1 MKRYITLKY
10 VYQRRINKR
19 ELDTGVLSLESAL
32 PIVSTE
38 QMSER
43 AVHELKSD
51 PQVQLVVPTMPTRL
65 IRPVE
70 SKAPDGLAT
79 LAVSWGI
86 KAVRADKTQY
96 DGAGVSVAV
105 LDTGIDRDHPAFA
118 GIALV
123 EKDFS
128 DHGNGDRNGHGTH
141 CAGTIFGR
149 NDGHQRVGIARGVER
164 ALIGKVL
171 GDDGIGQS
179 EMIFHALTWAM
190 EQQADI
196 ISISMGFDFPGMVS
210 RLTSDG
216 WPLDLATSTA
226 LEAYGGN
233 LRMFDAIMAVLKAQ
247 AAFGVAPLV
256 IAAAGNESR
265 RALKHDYRIA
275 TSLPASAED
284 VISVAAVGRSNSKY
298 RVADFSNIQARLA
311 APGVDI
317 TSAWPGG
324 GLRTIS
330 GTSMAC
336 PHVAGVAALWW
347 QFLRQAG
354 IKPTARNVTAR
365 LISNARKNVFVADT
379 DEADIGQGLVTAP
392 LN

>member
-1 MKRYITLKY
+1 MKRYIILKY
-10 VYQRRINKR
+10 IYQRRISKR

-32 PIVSTE
+32 PAVSTE
-38 QMSER
+38 QLPEH
-43 AVHELKSD
+43 AVSELKTD

-65 IRPVE
+65 ISPVE
-70 SKAPDGLAT
+70 SKPAPLHAALA
-79 LAVSWGI
+79 SNWGI
-86 KAVRADKTQY
+86 KAVRADKSRY
-96 DGAGVSVAV
+96 DGRGVSVAV

-118 GIALV
+118 GMSLI

-171 GDDGIGQS
+171 GDDGAGQS
-179 EMIFHALTWAM
+179 EMVFHALTWAM

-196 ISISMGFDFPGMVS
+196 ISMSLGFDFPGMVS
-210 RLTSDG
+210 RLMADG

-233 LRMFDAIMAVLKAQ
+233 LRMFDAIMSVLKAQ

-265 RALKHDYRIA
+265 RALKREYRIA
-275 TSLPASAED
+275 TSLPAAADD
-284 VISVAAVGRSNSKY
+284 VISVAAIGRSDSKFM
-298 RVADFSNIQARLA
+298 VADFSNIQARLS

-324 GLRTIS
+324 GLRTVS

-347 QFLRQAG
+347 QFLRQAN
-354 IKPTARNVTAR
+354 IKPTARNVAAR
-365 LISNARKNVFVADT
+365 LIANARKNVFVANT

-392 LN
+392 

>member
-1 MKRYITLKY
+1 MKRYIILKY
-10 VYQRRINKR
+10 VYQRRISQR
-19 ELDTGVLSLESAL
+19 ELDTGILSLESAL
-32 PIVSTE
+32 PAVSTE
-38 QMSER
+38 QLPEH
-43 AVHELKSD
+43 AVSELKND

-65 IRPVE
+65 ISPVE
-70 SKAPDGLAT
+70 VKPVLPRTALA
-79 LAVSWGI
+79 SNWGI
-86 KAVRADKTQY
+86 KAVRADKSRY
-96 DGAGVSVAV
+96 DGAGVSIAV

-118 GIALV
+118 GMTLV

-149 NDGHQRVGIARGVER
+149 NDGQQRVGVARGVER

-171 GDDGIGQS
+171 GDDGAGQS
-179 EMIFHALTWAM
+179 EMVFHALTWAM

-196 ISISMGFDFPGMVS
+196 ISMSLGFDFPGMVS
-210 RLTSDG
+210 RLMAEG
-216 WPLDLATSTA
+216 WPLDMATSRA

-265 RALKHDYRIA
+265 RALKRDYRIA
-275 TSLPASAED
+275 TSLPASADD
-284 VISVAAVGRSNSKY
+284 VISVAAVGRADGKFM
-298 RVADFSNIQARLA
+298 VADFSNIQARLS

-354 IKPTARNVTAR
+354 IKPTARNVSAR
-365 LISNARKNVFVADT
+365 LISNARKNVFVANT
-379 DEADIGQGLVTAP
+379 DESDVGQGLVTAP
-392 LN
+392 

>member
-1 MKRYITLKY
+1 MRRYIILKY
-10 VYQRRINKR
+10 IYQRPIGRR
-19 ELDTGVLSLESAL
+19 ELDTGVLSLAKAL
-32 PIVSTE
+32 PAISTDTLPE
-38 QMSER
+38 HVV
-43 AVHELKSD
+43 AELKSD
-51 PQVQLVVPTMPTRL
+51 PQVHLVVPTMPTRL
-65 IRPVE
+65 ISPVE
-70 SKAPDGLAT
+70 SKLAGPT
-79 LAVSWGI
+79 ALIANWGI
-86 KAVRADKTQY
+86 NAVRADKSRY
-96 DGAGVSVAV
+96 DGHGATVAV

-118 GIALV
+118 GMTLV

-128 DHGNGDRNGHGTH
+128 DHGNGDRHGHGTH

-149 NDGHQRVGIARGVER
+149 DEARQRMGVARGVER
-164 ALIGKVL
+164 ALIAKVL
-171 GDDGIGQS
+171 GDDGAGQS
-179 EMIFHALTWAM
+179 EMIFHALNWAM
-190 EQQADI
+190 EERADI
-196 ISISMGFDFPGMVS
+196 ISMSLGFDFPGMVS
-210 RLTSDG
+210 RLTGEG

-265 RALKHDYRIA
+265 RAIKREYRIA
-275 TSLPASAED
+275 TSLPAAADD
-284 VISVAAVGRSNSKY
+284 VISVAAIGRSGSKY
-298 RVADFSNIQARLA
+298 AVADFSNIQAQLA

-347 QFLRQAG
+347 QFLQQAG
-354 IKPTARNVTAR
+354 IKPTARNVAAR
-365 LISNARKNVFVADT
+365 LISNARRNVFVANT
-379 DEADIGQGLVTAP
+379 DEADVGQGLVTAP
-392 LN
+392 

>member
-1 MKRYITLKY
+1 M
-10 VYQRRINKR
+10 
-19 ELDTGVLSLESAL
+19 
-32 PIVSTE
+32 
-38 QMSER
+38 
-43 AVHELKSD
+43 
-51 PQVQLVVPTMPTRL
+51 
-65 IRPVE
+65 
-70 SKAPDGLAT
+70 
-79 LAVSWGI
+79 
-86 KAVRADKTQY
+86 
-96 DGAGVSVAV
+96 AV

-118 GIALV
+118 GMTLV

-149 NDGHQRVGIARGVER
+149 NDGRQRVGIARGVER

-171 GDDGIGQS
+171 GDDGAGQS
-179 EMIFHALTWAM
+179 EMIFQALTWAM

-196 ISISMGFDFPGMVS
+196 ISLSLGFDFPGMVL
-210 RLTSDG
+210 RLTADG

-265 RALKHDYRIA
+265 RSLKHDYRIA
-275 TSLPASAED
+275 TSLPAAAED
-284 VISVAAVGRSNSKY
+284 VISVAAIGRSNSKFK
-298 RVADFSNIQARLA
+298 VADFSNIQARLA

-354 IKPTARNVTAR
+354 IKPTARNVAAR
-365 LISNARKNVFVADT
+365 LISNARKNVFIPET

-392 LN
+392 

>member
-1 MKRYITLKY
+1 MKRYIILKY
-10 VYQRRINKR
+10 IYQRRISKR

-32 PIVSTE
+32 PAVSTE
-38 QMSER
+38 QLPEH
-43 AVHELKSD
+43 AVSELKTD

-65 IRPVE
+65 ISPVE
-70 SKAPDGLAT
+70 SKPAPLHAALA
-79 LAVSWGI
+79 SNWGI
-86 KAVRADKTQY
+86 KAVRADKSRY
-96 DGAGVSVAV
+96 DGRGVCVAV

-118 GIALV
+118 GMSLI

-171 GDDGIGQS
+171 GDDGAGQS
-179 EMIFHALTWAM
+179 EMVFHALTWAM

-196 ISISMGFDFPGMVS
+196 ISMSLGFDFPGMVS
-210 RLTSDG
+210 RLMADG

-233 LRMFDAIMAVLKAQ
+233 LRMFDAIMSVLKAQ

-265 RALKHDYRIA
+265 RALKREYRIA
-275 TSLPASAED
+275 TSLPAAADD
-284 VISVAAVGRSNSKY
+284 VISVAAIGRSDSKFM
-298 RVADFSNIQARLA
+298 VADFSNIQARLS

-324 GLRTIS
+324 GLRTVS

-347 QFLRQAG
+347 QFLRQAN
-354 IKPTARNVTAR
+354 IKPTARNVAAR
-365 LISNARKNVFVADT
+365 LIANARKNVFVANT

-392 LN
+392 

>member
-1 MKRYITLKY
+1 MKRYIILKY
-10 VYQRRINKR
+10 VYQRRISKR
-19 ELDTGVLSLESAL
+19 ELDTGILSLESAL
-32 PIVSTE
+32 PAVSTE
-38 QMSER
+38 HLPEH
-43 AVHELKSD
+43 AVSELKND

-65 IRPVE
+65 ISPVE
-70 SKAPDGLAT
+70 LKPVLPRTALA
-79 LAVSWGI
+79 SNWGI
-86 KAVRADKTQY
+86 RAVRADKSRY
-96 DGAGVSVAV
+96 DGAGVSIAV

-118 GIALV
+118 GMTLV

-149 NDGHQRVGIARGVER
+149 NDGQQRVGVARGVER

-171 GDDGIGQS
+171 GDDGAGQS
-179 EMIFHALTWAM
+179 EMVFHALTWAM

-196 ISISMGFDFPGMVS
+196 ISMSLGFDFPGMVS
-210 RLTSDG
+210 RLMADG

-265 RALKHDYRIA
+265 RALKREYRIA
-275 TSLPASAED
+275 TSLPASADD
-284 VISVAAVGRSNSKY
+284 VISVAAVGRTDGKFM
-298 RVADFSNIQARLA
+298 VADFSNIQARLS

-347 QFLRQAG
+347 QFLRQAD
-354 IKPTARNVTAR
+354 IKPTARNVSAR
-365 LISNARKNVFVADT
+365 LISNARKNVFVANT
-379 DEADIGQGLVTAP
+379 DESDVGQGLVTAP
-392 LN
+392 